1 MNNTLP
7 ASQIWEAAVELAIAD
22 GSLSPLGRA
31 FVRMVRPR
39 SYADNLFLVSVA
51 SPTVKD
57 VIEKHALSVM
67 ESKLNDIL
75 GYDVHFDISIDP
87 TINEDAPTD
96 STVFHNTPEQ
106 SNTIQ
111 STTDIDSAENTSFD
125 TFSAEPG
132 EGHNHI
138 TDTHEYTGDILVDT
152 PPPASTSAFPPAD
165 TSRYDSA
172 PLASAYFDS
181 PKTATKALRA
191 GLNPRHTFENFVVG
205 ESNRLAHA
213 ASRAVSEAPGTVY
226 NPLFMYSNSGLGKTH
241 LMHAIGNYTLKLFP
255 DKNVR
260 YVSAEEFTNAFI
272 SAVRDKRQSEFK
284 EEFRN
289 VDVLLIDDIQFIG
302 GKDSTVEEFFH
313 TFNALIN
320 ANKQIVIT
328 SDVAPSLLNGFE
340 ERLIS
345 RFNSG
350 ITADITAP
358 SLETRIAILEKK
370 AAADGLEV
378 PREVNEYIA
387 TNMTTNVREMEGA
400 LRRVTAFAGIN
411 NQPADLALTQAVLRD
426 LISASDGV
434 EITSSLIMGKTA
446 DYFNIT
452 MDDLVSSSRVRD
464 LAYARQMAMY
474 LCREMTDLSLPKI
487 GELFGGRDHTTV
499 IHAYKKISAEMSE
512 QPSTYNQVSE
522 LTSLIKQ
529 VAKNN

>member
-1 MNNTLP
+1 MNNALQ
-7 ASQIWEAAVELAIAD
+7 ASQVWEAAVELAIAD
-22 GSLSPLGRA
+22 NSLSSLGRA
-31 FVRMVRPR
+31 FVRMAHPQV
-39 SYADNLFLVSVA
+39 YADTLFRVSVA
-51 SPTVKD
+51 SSTVKD

-67 ESKLNDIL
+67 ENKLGDIL
-75 GYDVHFDISIDP
+75 GRDIRIDI
-87 TINEDAPTD
+87 TIDSSINERENQTHTEEYNATNIPAFSPLDEPSYNIPTQTSADTQEQVREDTAPIPRIPSPTE
-96 STVFHNTPEQ
+96 TTPH
-106 SNTIQ
+106 
-111 STTDIDSAENTSFD
+111 A
-125 TFSAEPG
+125 
-132 EGHNHI
+132 
-138 TDTHEYTGDILVDT
+138 DT
-152 PPPASTSAFPPAD
+152 PLAEAVPPTS
-165 TSRYDSA
+165 SH
-172 PLASAYFDS
+172 YFDS
-181 PKTATKALRA
+181 PKTATKALSS

-205 ESNRLAHA
+205 ESNRLANA

-255 DKNVR
+255 NKSIR

-272 SAVRDKRQSEFK
+272 SAVRDSRQAEFK
-284 EEFRN
+284 DEFRN

-345 RFNSG
+345 RFSSG
-350 ITADITAP
+350 VTADITTP

-387 TNMTTNVREMEGA
+387 KNMTTNVREMEGA

-426 LISASDGV
+426 LIAASDGV

-499 IHAYKKISAEMSE
+499 IHAYKKINAEMSE

-529 VAKNN
+529 VAKNS

>member
-1 MNNTLP
+1 
-7 ASQIWEAAVELAIAD
+7 
-22 GSLSPLGRA
+22 
-31 FVRMVRPR
+31 
-39 SYADNLFLVSVA
+39 
-51 SPTVKD
+51 
-57 VIEKHALSVM
+57 
-67 ESKLNDIL
+67 
-75 GYDVHFDISIDP
+75 
-87 TINEDAPTD
+87 
-96 STVFHNTPEQ
+96 
-106 SNTIQ
+106 
-111 STTDIDSAENTSFD
+111 
-125 TFSAEPG
+125 
-132 EGHNHI
+132 
-138 TDTHEYTGDILVDT
+138 
-152 PPPASTSAFPPAD
+152 
-165 TSRYDSA
+165 
-172 PLASAYFDS
+172 
-181 PKTATKALRA
+181 
-191 GLNPRHTFENFVVG
+191 
-205 ESNRLAHA
+205 
-213 ASRAVSEAPGTVY
+213 
-226 NPLFMYSNSGLGKTH
+226 
-241 LMHAIGNYTLKLFP
+241 MHAIGNYTLKMFP

-272 SAVRDKRQSEFK
+272 SAVRDRRQAEFK

-350 ITADITAP
+350 ITADITTP

-370 AAADGLEV
+370 AAADGLDV

-426 LISASDGV
+426 LISASDSV

-452 MDDLVSSSRVRD
+452 MDDLISSSRVRD

-499 IHAYKKISAEMSE
+499 IHAYKKINAEMSE

-529 VAKNN
+529 VAKNS

>member
-1 MNNTLP
+1 MNNALH
-7 ASQIWEAAVELAIAD
+7 ASQVWEAAVELAIAD
-22 GSLSPLGRA
+22 NSLSSLGRA
-31 FVRMVRPR
+31 FVRMAHPHT
-39 SYADNLFLVSVA
+39 YADTLFRVSVA
-51 SPTVKD
+51 STTVKD

-67 ESKLNDIL
+67 ENKLGDIL
-75 GYDVHFDISIDP
+75 GRDIHIDITIDP
-87 TINEDAPTD
+87 SINERETPLPTEEQ
-96 STVFHNTPEQ
+96 NTTPLHT
-106 SNTIQ
+106 SPPPVN
-111 STTDIDSAENTSFD
+111 SSYTTPVHTAN
-125 TFSAEPG
+125 
-132 EGHNHI
+132 
-138 TDTHEYTGDILVDT
+138 THEQTREDT
-152 PPPASTSAFPPAD
+152 ASIPRIPLSTENASPSQMPLAEAST
-165 TSRYDSA
+165 
-172 PLASAYFDS
+172 PLSSGYFDS
-181 PKTATKALRA
+181 PKTAAKALSA

-205 ESNRLAHA
+205 ESNRLANA

-255 DKNVR
+255 NKSIR

-272 SAVRDKRQSEFK
+272 SAVRDRRQSEFK
-284 EEFRN
+284 DEFRN

-345 RFNSG
+345 RFSSG
-350 ITADITAP
+350 VTADITTP

-370 AAADGLEV
+370 AAADSLEV

-426 LISASDGV
+426 LIAASDGV

-452 MDDLVSSSRVRD
+452 MDDLISSSRVRD

-499 IHAYKKISAEMSE
+499 IHAYKKINAEMSE

-529 VAKNN
+529 VAKNS

>member
-1 MNNTLP
+1 MNNTLQ
-7 ASQIWEAAVELAIAD
+7 AAQVWEAAVELAIAD
-22 GSLSPLGRA
+22 NSLSSLGRA
-31 FVRMVRPR
+31 FVRMVHPQA
-39 SYADNLFLVSVA
+39 YADNLFRVSVA
-51 SPTVKD
+51 STTVKD
-57 VIEKHALSVM
+57 VVEKHALTVM

-75 GYDVHFDISIDP
+75 GRDIHVDIFIDS
-87 TINEDAPTD
+87 TINERESHTQADENDPTPAYAFPSHSESPHSIPAQNQTETYEQAREDTAPLPRITLPE
-96 STVFHNTPEQ
+96 TP
-106 SNTIQ
+106 SHLDT
-111 STTDIDSAENTSFD
+111 SLAE
-125 TFSAEPG
+125 A
-132 EGHNHI
+132 
-138 TDTHEYTGDILVDT
+138 
-152 PPPASTSAFPPAD
+152 PASLSST
-165 TSRYDSA
+165 
-172 PLASAYFDS
+172 YFDS
-181 PKTATKALRA
+181 PKTATKALTA

-205 ESNRLAHA
+205 ESNRLANA

-255 DKNVR
+255 DKSIR

-272 SAVRDKRQSEFK
+272 SAVRDRRQAEFK
-284 EEFRN
+284 DEFRN

-452 MDDLVSSSRVRD
+452 MDDLISSSRVRD
-464 LAYARQMAMY
+464 LTFARQMAMY

-499 IHAYKKISAEMSE
+499 IHAYKKINAEMSE

-529 VAKNN
+529 VAKNS

>member
-1 MNNTLP
+1 MNNALQ
-7 ASQIWEAAVELAIAD
+7 ASQVWEAAVELAIAD
-22 GSLSPLGRA
+22 NSLSSLGRA
-31 FVRMVRPR
+31 FVRMVRPQA
-39 SYADNLFLVSVA
+39 YADNLFRVSAA
-51 SPTVKD
+51 STTVKD

-67 ESKLNDIL
+67 ENKLHDIL
-75 GYDVHFDISIDP
+75 GRDIHIDISIDP
-87 TINEDAPTD
+87 TINEGENQIP
-96 STVFHNTPEQ
+96 VEEQ
-106 SNTIQ
+106 
-111 STTDIDSAENTSFD
+111 A
-125 TFSAEPG
+125 
-132 EGHNHI
+132 
-138 TDTHEYTGDILVDT
+138 
-152 PPPASTSAFPPAD
+152 PASAQAFSSFEPSHGVPAQTQAEVHEQMREDTAPIPRVTPVDSPSPAD
-165 TSRYDSA
+165 TSL
-172 PLASAYFDS
+172 PEASASVSSTYFDS
-181 PKTATKALRA
+181 PKTATKALSA

-205 ESNRLAHA
+205 ESNRLANA

-255 DKNVR
+255 DKSVR

-272 SAVRDKRQSEFK
+272 SAVRDRRQAEFK
-284 EEFRN
+284 DEFRN
-289 VDVLLIDDIQFIG
+289 VDILLIDDIQFIG

-452 MDDLVSSSRVRD
+452 MDDLISSSRVRD
-464 LAYARQMAMY
+464 LAFARQMAMY

-499 IHAYKKISAEMSE
+499 IHAYKKINAEMSE

-529 VAKNN
+529 VAKNS

>member
-1 MNNTLP
+1 MNNTLQ
-7 ASQIWEAAVELAIAD
+7 ASQVWEAAVELAIAD
-22 GSLSPLGRA
+22 NSLSSLGRA
-31 FVRMVRPR
+31 FVRMVRPQA
-39 SYADNLFLVSVA
+39 YTDNLFRISVA
-51 SPTVKD
+51 SNTVKD
-57 VIEKHALSVM
+57 VIEEHAVSVM
-67 ESKLNDIL
+67 QSKISDIL
-75 GYDVHFDISIDP
+75 GCDIYFDISVDP
-87 TINEDAPTD
+87 TINEAEPPIQSSETVVPASVAPVPTTAIPTH
-96 STVFHNTPEQ
+96 SNTPEQ
-106 SNTIQ
+106 SREDTAPIPPISSAETTVDTSFVDTSTPVNTI
-111 STTDIDSAENTSFD
+111 
-125 TFSAEPG
+125 
-132 EGHNHI
+132 
-138 TDTHEYTGDILVDT
+138 
-152 PPPASTSAFPPAD
+152 
-165 TSRYDSA
+165 
-172 PLASAYFDS
+172 YFDS
-181 PKTATKALRA
+181 PKTATKALAA

-205 ESNRLAHA
+205 ESNRLANA

-255 DKNVR
+255 DKSIR

-272 SAVRDKRQSEFK
+272 SAVRDRRQAEFK
-284 EEFRN
+284 DEFRN
-289 VDVLLIDDIQFIG
+289 IDVLLIDDIQFIG

-387 TNMTTNVREMEGA
+387 TNMATNVREMEGA

-426 LISASDGV
+426 LIAASDGV

-452 MDDLVSSSRVRD
+452 MDDLISSSRVRD

-499 IHAYKKISAEMSE
+499 IHAYKKINAEMSE

-529 VAKNN
+529 VAKNS

>member
-1 MNNTLP
+1 MNNTLQT
-7 ASQIWEAAVELAIAD
+7 SQVWEAAVELAIAD
-22 GSLSPLGRA
+22 NSLSSLGRA
-31 FVRMVRPR
+31 FVRMVHPQA
-39 SYADNLFLVSVA
+39 YADNLFCVSVA
-51 SPTVKD
+51 STTVKD

-67 ESKLNDIL
+67 ENKLNDIL
-75 GYDVHFDISIDP
+75 GRDIHIDISIDP
-87 TINEDAPTD
+87 TINERENSSHIEEQTPTTVPAPQ
-96 STVFHNTPEQ
+96 SPAPYAHNIPVQTRAESYDYTPAE
-106 SNTIQ
+106 
-111 STTDIDSAENTSFD
+111 DISPVPPAAPAFVSQPDSAENI
-125 TFSAEPG
+125 SA
-132 EGHNHI
+132 
-138 TDTHEYTGDILVDT
+138 T
-152 PPPASTSAFPPAD
+152 
-165 TSRYDSA
+165 A
-172 PLASAYFDS
+172 PSSYFDS
-181 PKTATKALRA
+181 PKTATKALAA
-191 GLNPRHTFENFVVG
+191 GLNPRHTFETFVVG
-205 ESNRLAHA
+205 ESNRLANA
-213 ASRAVSEAPGTVY
+213 ASRAVSEAPGIVY

-255 DKNVR
+255 DKSIR

-272 SAVRDKRQSEFK
+272 SAVRDRRQAEFK
-284 EEFRN
+284 DEFRN

-345 RFNSG
+345 RFSSG
-350 ITADITAP
+350 VTADITTP

-387 TNMTTNVREMEGA
+387 KNMTTNVREMEGA

-426 LISASDGV
+426 LIAASDGV

-499 IHAYKKISAEMSE
+499 IHAYKKINAEMSE

-529 VAKNN
+529 VAKNS

>member
-1 MNNTLP
+1 MNNALQT
-7 ASQIWEAAVELAIAD
+7 SQVWEAAVELAIAD
-22 GSLSPLGRA
+22 NSLSSLGRA
-31 FVRMVRPR
+31 FVRMVHPQA
-39 SYADNLFLVSVA
+39 YADNLFRVSVA
-51 SPTVKD
+51 SATVKD

-67 ESKLNDIL
+67 ESKLGDIL
-75 GYDVHFDISIDP
+75 GRDIHIDIVIDS
-87 TINEDAPTD
+87 TINEREMQEGEKDF
-96 STVFHNTPEQ
+96 STPVY
-106 SNTIQ
+106 
-111 STTDIDSAENTSFD
+111 
-125 TFSAEPG
+125 TFSSPVEPLQNLSTQT
-132 EGHNHI
+132 H
-138 TDTHEYTGDILVDT
+138 TDTQEQGREDT
-152 PPPASTSAFPPAD
+152 APLPRVSLPSSSISHTD
-165 TSRYDSA
+165 TSLSET
-172 PLASAYFDS
+172 PTFLSSTYFDS
-181 PKTATKALRA
+181 PKTATKALGA
-191 GLNPRHTFENFVVG
+191 GLNPRHTFETFVVG
-205 ESNRLAHA
+205 ESNRLANA

-255 DKNVR
+255 DKSIR

-272 SAVRDKRQSEFK
+272 SAVRDRRQSEFK
-284 EEFRN
+284 DEFRN

-452 MDDLVSSSRVRD
+452 MDDLISSSRVRD

-499 IHAYKKISAEMSE
+499 IHAYKKINAEMSE

-529 VAKNN
+529 VAKNS